1 MNCRRVE
8 ELIPLYAGG
17 DLDMKTAGEVQ
28 SHLKSCSGC
37 AELAGEYEASRTWL
51 SGATPD
57 LDEALLADMKRGVM
71 RELQTAKPRP
81 GLLELMSAAIART
94 MLRPAVAAALLLVI
108 VGALTL
114 WLYLG
119 SRASRGPTQAVVPV
133 PQFAPEQAPSVPDS
147 SPPKV
152 FKKDRRTG
160 DDQPRRVHLAGSQ
173 RGKPSVSGN
182 QQTQA
187 SNTIPNSQ
195 PPSAMAIDSGG
206 MLRIEIQTADPSIRI
221 IWFAPKEIDSQ
232 QSNP

>member
-8 ELIPLYAGG
+8 ELIPLYSGG

-28 SHLKSCSGC
+28 SHLTSCSGC
-37 AELAGEYEASRTWL
+37 AALAGEYEASRTWL

-71 RELQTAKPRP
+71 RELQTANPRP
-81 GLLELMSAAIART
+81 GFLELMSAALARA
-94 MLRPAVAAALLLVI
+94 MLRPAAAAALLLVI

-119 SRASRGPTQAVVPV
+119 SRASRGPIQAVVPG

-147 SPPKV
+147 NPHKV
-152 FKKDRRTG
+152 SEKDRRAG
-160 DDQPRRVHLAGSQ
+160 DRQPRRVHLARSQ
-173 RGKPSVSGN
+173 REKRSVSGSE
-182 QQTQA
+182 QTQA
-187 SNTIPNSQ
+187 SNPIPNSQ
-195 PPSAMAIDSGG
+195 PPSAMAIDSAG

-221 IWFAPKEIDSQ
+221 IWFAPKGIDSQ